1 MRLYLVGDDGQRA
14 DKTEQIS
21 RSDLLQGIETII
33 EFCYAG
39 RRILRFEGRD
49 IGRFPDAAKGFI

>member
-14 DKTEQIS
+14 DKAEQLS
-21 RSDLLQGIETII
+21 RSDLLQPFETAIES
-33 EFCYAG
+33 CYAG
-39 RRILRFEGRD
+39 RWILRFEGRD